1 MMMMMM
7 ITVMRF
13 VSRLIRIRR
22 IFVYSTTALEFPVGL
37 QLKYHTVMPNSKF
50 EGAPY
55 SYRA

>member
-1 MMMMMM
+1 MMMM